1 MQRLS
6 KSAWTGFE
14 ISISFSFL
22 PFKLQV
28 FKCISK
34 TAFFVRRL
42 FQTLESQMKSK
53 AAPDLAHQIKQ
64 FNRNLNLGIPLPAGV
79 SVLNPFKNDER
90 VFEWSDSF
98 YNRFYADNNKRKLI
112 LGINPGR
119 LGAGQTGIPFTDT
132 KRLYECL
139 GIGSSDNLIHESSSA
154 FIYRMIESYGG
165 ADLFYQ
171 RFLISSICPLGFVM
185 EKKGGLINFNYYDS
199 PALQLAVTPFIEKCM
214 ETQLLWPICR
224 DEVFCLGTGKNK
236 AFLEGLNEKHGWFK
250 RVVSL
255 EHPRFIMQY
264 KSRFV
269 DAYIEKYIE
278 ALTAI

>member
-1 MQRLS
+1 
-6 KSAWTGFE
+6 
-14 ISISFSFL
+14 
-22 PFKLQV
+22 
-28 FKCISK
+28 
-34 TAFFVRRL
+34 
-42 FQTLESQMKSK
+42 MKSK
-53 AAPDLAHQIKQ
+53 AIPVLAEQIKL
-64 FNRNLNLGIPLPAGV
+64 FNRSLNLEGSIPEGV
-79 SVLNPFKNDER
+79 SVLNPFQSDER
-90 VFEWSDSF
+90 VFEWSDAF
-98 YNRFYADNNKRKLI
+98 YNHFYADSNKRKLI

-139 GIGSSDNLIHESSSA
+139 GIGASDNLIHESSSA
-154 FIYRMIESYGG
+154 FIYRMIEAYGG
-165 ADLFYQ
+165 AEVFYQ

-185 EKKGGLINFNYYDS
+185 ERKGGAVNFNYYDS
-199 PALQLAVTPFIEKCM
+199 PELQKAVTPFIVQCM
-214 ETQLLWPICR
+214 ESQLSWPICR

-278 ALTAI
+278 ALAAI